1 MIKNNMMTKVIVT
14 LGPSTNTF
22 EKVSMIKS
30 KGVDFV
36 RINMSHST
44 LEDLQ
49 YYIDLAKKVD
59 IPFIVDTEGSQ
70 VRTGDLSFENVNY
83 KENEIIRLYKKEI
96 VGNKKEITL
105 RPSQIIDQLEEGDI
119 LYIDFD
125 TLAMRISNIST
136 INNGYIE
143 ASIISSGNLGKNKG
157 VVIDPRT
164 AKKFDIPV
172 LTQKDIN
179 AIKIGLKEDIGHVAA
194 SFMRKAE
201 SVREVRE
208 VSNNKMKI
216 ISKIECKDALENL
229 DEIISES
236 DYLLIDRGDLSKE
249 IPIEKIPFAQKIIL
263 NRANSVDKKVFVAT
277 NLLESMI
284 SNRKP
289 TRAEVHDIINTIVDG
304 AHGLTLAAETAIGK
318 YPIGCINMLNK
329 IIRHTNLVIN
339 AQEIRNKEN
348 IFVKDLEKNNYLLD
362 ESISSSLVKPHGGK
376 LINRFIEKE
385 MDRSYFKSLKEIQ
398 LTINQQ
404 SDLEQIAIG
413 TYSPLEGFLT
423 KTELESVLDNLRLPN
438 GEIWPLPIL
447 LDVDNNIAEKIVEGE
462 TVALLSDSGDCLG
475 IIKVKEK
482 YSFDKKILAEKLY
495 KSTDPNHPGVAIIN
509 SLKDT
514 FLGGKISLYKKLKK
528 EYDKYHLTPK
538 QTRRLFDEKNW
549 EKIVG
554 FHTRN
559 VIHRAHEFIQL
570 SSLEKGN
577 CDGLFIHPVV
587 GMKKPGDYNSSSII
601 KSYEIMQKEYY
612 PDNKVVF
619 GVFST
624 YSRYAGEREA
634 IFTALCRKNY
644 GCSHFIIGR
653 DHTGVGKIKNN
664 SQDIFS
670 KFPDLGIEIIR
681 FNSVVYSKKNK
692 AYIEQFV
699 DSIELETGN
708 ISISGSEAREMFN
721 NNKLPP
727 SWYMRTK
734 ISKMIMKSINKKEA
748 VFL

>member
-1 MIKNNMMTKVIVT
+1 MNKIIVT

-22 EKVSMIKS
+22 EQLSLIKNR
-30 KGVDFV
+30 GVDFV

-44 LEDLQ
+44 LADLQ

-70 VRTGDLSFENVNY
+70 VRTGDLSFENINY

-96 VGNKKEITL
+96 VGNKNEITL

-125 TLAMRISNIST
+125 TLVMRISNIST
-136 INNGYIE
+136 IKNGYVE

-157 VVIDPRT
+157 VVIDPRIT
-164 AKKFDIPV
+164 KKFKIPN
-172 LTQKDIN
+172 LTQKDIE
-179 AIKIGLKEDIGHVAA
+179 AIQLGLKENIGHVAA
-194 SFMRKAE
+194 SFIRNAE

-208 VSNNKMKI
+208 VSNYKMKI
-216 ISKIECKDALENL
+216 ISKIECIDALENL

-263 NRANSVDKKVFVAT
+263 NRADNANKKVFVAT

-289 TRAEVHDIINTIVDG
+289 TRAEVHDIINTIMDG

-329 IIRHTNLVIN
+329 IIHHSSLVIN
-339 AQEIRNKEN
+339 ATEIRNKEKK
-348 IFVKDLEKNNYLLD
+348 FVQHLEKNNYLLD
-362 ESISSSLVKPHGGK
+362 ENISSSVVKPHGGK
-376 LINRFIEKE
+376 LINRFIEKA
-385 MDRSYFKSLKEIQ
+385 MDKNYFKSLKEIQ

-404 SDLEQIAIG
+404 SDLEQIAMG

-423 KTELESVLDNLRLPN
+423 RTELESVLDSLRLPN

-447 LDVDNNIAEKIVEGE
+447 LDVDNNIAKKIVEGE
-462 TVALLSDSGDCLG
+462 TVALLSDSGDYLG

-495 KSTDPNHPGVAIIN
+495 RSTDPNHPGVAIIN

-514 FLGGKISLYKKLKK
+514 FLGGKISLYNKLKK

-538 QTRRLFDEKNW
+538 QTRRLFNEKNW
-549 EKIVG
+549 VKIVG

-624 YSRYAGEREA
+624 YSRYAGGREA
-634 IFTALCRKNY
+634 VYTALCRKNY

-653 DHTGVGKIKNN
+653 DHTGVGSPKNN

-670 KFPDLGIEIIR
+670 QLPDLGIEILR
-681 FNSVVYSKKNK
+681 FNPVYYSKKDR
-692 AYIEQFV
+692 AYFEQV
-699 DSIELETGN
+699 GDSFEAENEN

-721 NNKLPP
+721 NKKLPP
-727 SWYMRTK
+727 SWYIRPK
-734 ISKMIMKSINKKEA
+734 ISKMILASIKDGDP